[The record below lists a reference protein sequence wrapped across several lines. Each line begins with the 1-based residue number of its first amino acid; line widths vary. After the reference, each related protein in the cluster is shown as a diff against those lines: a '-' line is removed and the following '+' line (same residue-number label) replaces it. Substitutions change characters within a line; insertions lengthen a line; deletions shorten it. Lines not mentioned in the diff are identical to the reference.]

1 MKNKKTI
8 IITSIIILTLFLS
21 WLTIVGIFDRQV
33 IGVLFGICCGVFGVY
48 SVNILNKEMNTNPSQ
63 LDEEQLNKRNKFG
76 YNTFLITSYLI
87 FINYFIKIF
96 YSQWATP
103 LVELAFL
110 GIVPLFYYTSKCV
123 FNDISLFRK
132 NAEEPAFFLM
142 VSVTLLFDII
152 LLFNFFGSTHHLELI
167 SNGMLSDGFGTILTV
182 IFLNYLCVICW
193 IKRRTILKISK

>member
-1 MKNKKTI
+1 M
-8 IITSIIILTLFLS
+8 TLFLS

-33 IGVLFGICCGVFGVY
+33 IGVLFGICCCVFGVC
-48 SVNILNKEMNTNPSQ
+48 SVNILNKQMNTNPSQ

-87 FINYFIKIF
+87 SINYLIKIF
-96 YSQWATP
+96 YNQWATT
-103 LVELAFL
+103 LVETAFL

-123 FNDISLFRK
+123 FNDTSLFRK
-132 NAEEPAFFLM
+132 NAEKPAFVSI

-152 LLFNFFGSTHHLELI
+152 LLFNFFGSTHYLELI
-167 SNGMLSDGFGTILTV
+167 SNGMLSDGFEAILV
-182 IFLNYLCVICW
+182 AIFLNYSCVICW